1 MSADE
6 SNVAKGRDLKAVKR
20 GHLEKVL
27 NRELDRN
34 PCYFEE
40 RTAKACQNLVDFEQ
54 ATRGGQI
61 PLGGFRREASTFCS
75 PLMKNF
81 DDCKEFWEEIKN
93 YNYKN
98 GISFHV
104 KGDSWQTTLPLKDE
118 RKEILD
124 TNINDGYTPYRVF
137 TEMPPK
143 KMSVFKEFIIKFNK
157 ETSDS

>member
-1 MSADE
+1 MQPYND
-6 SNVAKGRDLKAVKR
+6 
-20 GHLEKVL
+20 
-27 NRELDRN
+27 
-34 PCYFEE
+34 
-40 RTAKACQNLVDFEQ
+40 QN
-54 ATRGGQI
+54 I
-61 PLGGFRREASTFCS
+61 KFRFR
-75 PLMKNF
+75 
-81 DDCKEFWEEIKN
+81 EEIKN